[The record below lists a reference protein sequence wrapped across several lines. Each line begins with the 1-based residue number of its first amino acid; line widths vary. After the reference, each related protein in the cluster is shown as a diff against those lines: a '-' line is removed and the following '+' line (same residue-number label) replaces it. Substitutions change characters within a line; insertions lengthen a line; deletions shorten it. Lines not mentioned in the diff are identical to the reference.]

1 MTLYK
6 CALFVLWWQLG
17 AAGVA
22 SVYSYLSST
31 ADLYCG
37 FQKLR
42 LGYNKKC
49 LCVFNYVPNCRKVP
63 VIPCWH
69 GPICH
74 SLSEAPAILVLC
86 VLPVSRLA
94 RGSGAGWA
102 DQERRPCTTDCVS
115 QWVLCAA
122 GVTKSSQWEVSYSA
136 SSCIP
141 KPRNTS
147 ARGLRLSTLTV
158 CCILYPFKAS
168 KYTC

>member
-1 MTLYK
+1 MHVHANKEIMTYMTLYK

-94 RGSGAGWA
+94 RGSGAG
-102 DQERRPCTTDCVS
+102 
-115 QWVLCAA
+115 
-122 GVTKSSQWEVSYSA
+122 
-136 SSCIP
+136 
-141 KPRNTS
+141 
-147 ARGLRLSTLTV
+147 
-158 CCILYPFKAS
+158 
-168 KYTC
+168 